1 MRLRTIADL
10 GTAIRSARLARGWSQ
25 DRLAERAGV
34 SRRWVSEIEGGKS
47 TAQIGKILVA
57 LEALDI
63 ELHDDTTGQPD
74 RPHETRAIDLDLVLE
89 EHTGPDHER

>member
-10 GTAIRSARLARGWSQ
+10 GTAIRSARLSRGWTQ
-25 DRLAERAGV
+25 DQLAERAGV
-34 SRRWVSEIEGGKS
+34 SRRWISEIEGGKL

-63 ELHDDTTGQPD
+63 ELHYDATVQPD
-74 RPHETRAIDLDLVLE
+74 RPHEPRSIDLDLVLE
-89 EHTGPDHER
+89 ELTGPPHE